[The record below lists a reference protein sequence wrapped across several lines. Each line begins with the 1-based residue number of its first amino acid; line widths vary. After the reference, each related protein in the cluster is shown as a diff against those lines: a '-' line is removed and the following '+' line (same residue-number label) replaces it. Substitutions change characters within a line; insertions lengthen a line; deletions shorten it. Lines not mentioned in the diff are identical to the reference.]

1 MSDVNEAWDSG
12 LFQIRGPYYEQGRT
26 IGHASLA
33 CDALGQSLA
42 SFVEWLPEGFMSNE
56 STWTRFMYVFV
67 NLVDSRI
74 EVLFDGRED
83 TGSIS
88 REATFPLPEDVSD
101 DHPLL
106 SPQEYS
112 DSEVFAALTDAIR
125 PTWQVELVEESTIAM
140 FRGEIN
146 VSLILR
152 EFEET
157 VTTIHRWNRPT

>member
-12 LFQIRGPYYEQGRT
+12 LFQIRGPYYTQGRT

-33 CDALGQSLA
+33 RDALGQSLA

-56 STWTRFMYVFV
+56 CMWKRFMYVFV

-74 EVLFDGRED
+74 EVLFDQLED
-83 TGSIS
+83 MGAIS
-88 REATFPLPEDVSD
+88 REATFPLSEDASD
-101 DHPLL
+101 YHPLL
-106 SPQEYS
+106 SPEEYS
-112 DSEVFAALTDAIR
+112 DSEIFAALTDAIR
-125 PTWQVELVEESTIAM
+125 ATWQVEPVEESTVAM
-140 FRGEIN
+140 FREQIN